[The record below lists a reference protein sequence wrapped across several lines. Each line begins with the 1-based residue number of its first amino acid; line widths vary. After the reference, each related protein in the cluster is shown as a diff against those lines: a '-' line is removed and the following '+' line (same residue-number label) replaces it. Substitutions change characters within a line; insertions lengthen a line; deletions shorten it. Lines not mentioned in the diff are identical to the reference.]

1 MLRKYSGR
9 KDKLQTL
16 QFTSDVFS
24 EPARAYAAR
33 LRNSD
38 ISVSL
43 YQNEWHPQ
51 GSPYGTCHCI
61 ELPLLFASY
70 PVWEGAPMLGK
81 ANEEEIEHVGRQAR
95 NIWTEFARSGNPP
108 QPTDW
113 FKRPKLL

>member
-1 MLRKYSGR
+1 
-9 KDKLQTL
+9 
-16 QFTSDVFS
+16 
-24 EPARAYAAR
+24 
-33 LRNSD
+33 
-38 ISVSL
+38 VSL